1 MTIRNGR
8 VSRRLGAAVLVALI
22 GSLLAFASPSAALE
36 TEEAGTARL
45 AGDNRYETAA
55 AIATS
60 PVWAAEDLD
69 DETCSPDVVVVNGE
83 NFPDGLAAS
92 IYGDRILLVKANSVP
107 AATEQAIKD
116 LQTFSGTLGCG
127 GQEVDLEV
135 VGGPAAVSAEVVGQL
150 IDITNGT
157 GGYVDFNGRHYGAD
171 RYETAIA
178 VAEDDESSPDCL
190 VLAVGDNFPDA
201 LAAGPLVEDF
211 ECPLVLTAGDS
222 LHPATA
228 AYMAAEAADDLDFVY
243 IIGGTAA
250 IPASVETE
258 LFAMGLNTERLGGEN
273 RYETAAAIA
282 DALGSDFDTSAVL
295 VNGNSF
301 ADALAASTFATLYA
315 VQGPILLVNAGSIPS
330 ATAAWHVANCDSLG
344 EDTGANL
351 PDDGDPAT
359 DEDIFGTVFAIG
371 GTAVISDD
379 VLAGAGAATK
389 CSDPIEVTSA
399 TISYENAQDQVCLV
413 QNDLVLAEWTGPE
426 DHDGPVLI
434 PVPGSAADG
443 LFPTIT
449 AVEIDGEGTAADE
462 FPAEASF
469 GEGTLNVDL
478 GEDTDGMTQARF
490 VEIWSSLPE
499 AAATFTAVANSGP
512 LFGPPLSGDS
522 GVWVYCAAPSAD
534 VVFEMVFNQ
543 PVGDADD
550 FGTTPYG
557 VSADFVVDEEFA
569 CFEDSEFC
577 EMFDIPLI
585 FAILGNEF
593 FGGGGF
599 IDVLEE
605 DGIDAFSASPLWGVG
620 DADGNTVFTMTV
632 SDVPSLIPWTAFAEE
647 CGGEEGSCETPFLAP
662 GVVSNARGLVNEC
675 TWGELR
681 ASDAFT
687 LSWTNIQ
694 SDEDCEFIFIE

>member
-1 MTIRNGR
+1 LTIRNGR
-8 VSRRLGAAVLVALI
+8 VSRRLGAAALVALI
-22 GSLLAFASPSAALE
+22 GSLLAFASPSAALIND
-36 TEEAGTARL
+36 EAGTARFG
-45 AGDNRYETAA
+45 GDNRYETAA

-60 PVWAAEDLD
+60 PHWAND
-69 DETCSPDVVVVNGE
+69 TSCTPDVVVVNGE
-83 NFPDGLAAS
+83 NFPDGLSAS
-92 IYGDRILLVKANSVP
+92 IYGDRILLVKQNSIP
-107 AATEQAIKD
+107 AATQAAIIALQD
-116 LQTFSGTLGCG
+116 LAQDSCSG
-127 GQEVDLEV
+127 QVDLEV

-150 IDITNGT
+150 TDITNGT
-157 GGYVDFNGRHYGAD
+157 GGYVDFRGRIFGAD

-178 VAEDDESSPDCL
+178 VAEDTYGSELQECL

-201 LAAGPLVEDF
+201 LAAGPLVDDSG
-211 ECPLVLTAGDS
+211 CPLVLTAGDS

-228 AYMAAEAADDLDFVY
+228 AYMAAEAADSLGFVY

-258 LFAMGLNTERLGGEN
+258 LFAMGLNTQRLGGAN

-282 DALGSDFDTSAVL
+282 DEINSPDWSASNRSVVL

-301 ADALAASTFATLYA
+301 ADALAAGTFASMSA
-315 VQGPILLVNAGSIPS
+315 VDGVLLLVNAGSIPS

-344 EDTGANL
+344 EDTFEDL

-359 DEDIFGTVFAIG
+359 DETIYGTVFAIG

-557 VSADFVVDEEFA
+557 VSPDFVDEEFA